1 VKEFKE
7 KEIHDAMVEIYKTK
21 RKYKNK
27 TNNRLNRKDIS
38 PYCEK
43 SAAISSDDIK
53 VIIPAEKKIDL
64 TEQIEMLTEEMK
76 HVSSPG
82 TKS

>member
-1 VKEFKE
+1 
-7 KEIHDAMVEIYKTK
+7 
-21 RKYKNK
+21 
-27 TNNRLNRKDIS
+27 NRKDIS

-43 SAAISSDDIK
+43 AAAISSDDIK

-64 TEQIEMLTEEMK
+64 TEQIEMLTEEKK

-82 TKS
+82 TKSKIRGKISSIQKKLQVSNE